1 MGIHTHTSNG
11 AGTSAIHRTSGLV
24 KRWGGVWWMLCYS
37 FISHC
42 CPLVLIMVGSF
53 KLEIGMLQKQRCPFW
68 FFAIV
73 SVGTLCTGAW
83 EQGGIY
89 VCVCVSACVK
99 SFFLCASLFLHLSI
113 CMCTHTFVIDE
124 HFFVCVLA
132 CALPCMC
139 RIALSYFPST
149 AATGLDWCVT
159 QAGTLKGERPGQ
171 TWSC

>member
-1 MGIHTHTSNG
+1 
-11 AGTSAIHRTSGLV
+11 
-24 KRWGGVWWMLCYS
+24 MLCYS

-89 VCVCVSACVK
+89 VCVCVCMREI
-99 SFFLCASLFLHLSI
+99 FLSVCLAVPPSVYLHVY
-113 CMCTHTFVIDE
+113 THF
-124 HFFVCVLA
+124 CN
-132 CALPCMC
+132 
-139 RIALSYFPST
+139 
-149 AATGLDWCVT
+149 
-159 QAGTLKGERPGQ
+159 
-171 TWSC
+171 